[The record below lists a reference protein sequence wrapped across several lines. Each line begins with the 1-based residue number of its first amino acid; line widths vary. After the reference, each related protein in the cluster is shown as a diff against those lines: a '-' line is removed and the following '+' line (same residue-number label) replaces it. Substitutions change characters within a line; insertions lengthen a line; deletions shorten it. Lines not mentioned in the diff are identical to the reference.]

1 MLGIWMSPSN
11 DESKLI
17 NELRSKAMGWGAK
30 IRQGNPSHFEAWTA
44 LHTNMLT
51 RLKYPLPAC
60 TLSKQ
65 FCGSIM
71 FLALRSGLPKSG
83 ICATIASDIRHGL

>member
-1 MLGIWMSPSN
+1 MSPSN

-17 NELRSKAMGWGAK
+17 TELRSKAMSWGAK

-44 LHTNMLT
+44 LHTNMSA

-60 TLSKQ
+60 TLSKKS
-65 FCGSIM
+65 CGSIM
-71 FLALRSGLPKSG
+71 FPALRSALPKSG
-83 ICATIASDIRHGL
+83 ICATIATDIRHGPR